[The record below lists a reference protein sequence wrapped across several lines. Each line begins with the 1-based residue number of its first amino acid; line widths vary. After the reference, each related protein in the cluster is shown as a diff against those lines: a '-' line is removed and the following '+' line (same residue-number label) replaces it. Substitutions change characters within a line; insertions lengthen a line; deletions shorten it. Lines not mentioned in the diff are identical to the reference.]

1 MSDRYVLDTNVIIR
15 NQMSAVPGLVSAVVL
30 EELAAGAQD
39 AASVRR
45 LESMLTA
52 AKADGVLLTPE
63 AVTGSTRE
71 RC

>member
-1 MSDRYVLDTNVIIR
+1 LTSDRYVLDTNVIIR

-45 LESMLTA
+45 LESMLA
-52 AKADGVLLTPE
+52 AA
-63 AVTGSTRE
+63 
-71 RC
+71 